1 MVAVAQLVRALDCGS
16 GGRAF
21 EPRLPPQFNKGAE
34 MLVIKDSF
42 SALFFAHTAS
52 HNKQHSKC
60 ILFGIFYHSTEV
72 ELIGKMYAILP
83 LLILP

>member
-1 MVAVAQLVRALDCGS
+1 MVPGVARSSRVCHPNL
-16 GGRAF
+16 
-21 EPRLPPQFNKGAE
+21 KKAE